1 MLSLNRLKIN
11 ERISIHMNN
20 HKISLKDFLNEPD
33 TKEILT
39 INFSRFKC
47 IKCNNTENDDISIKE
62 PNTFITNRCAN
73 WIRKLLSKNITVN
86 HIKDITGVHW
96 NTSLVF

>member
-1 MLSLNRLKIN
+1 MHICS
-11 ERISIHMNN
+11 N
-20 HKISLKDFLNEPD
+20 HKISLKDFLNKPN

-47 IKCNNTENDDISIKE
+47 IKCKNDDIPIKE

-73 WIRKLLSKNITVN
+73 RIRKL
-86 HIKDITGVHW
+86 
-96 NTSLVF
+96 